1 MNVPI
6 TFPKSNNILLAVRI
20 GQLGA
25 EFLSDVNLRHSLKR
39 TLLRSRD
46 DDTLLLIYVSG
57 TGNPTQTSL
66 MKEKSYHVRQRSS
79 QNTTLQV
86 MFVEGEVPPRSQSP
100 THPLLTSWQG
110 PVKQF
115 LWWNKYA
122 FISLVQ
128 TRSLLKEEER
138 EKFKPFLP
146 LISSLFAAISPR
158 PQTKKAKLR
167 RLLSPCKLHLKWTG
181 GNCRFHFISSNQL
194 QPVPVSFS
202 RHDRQK
208 SPATGL
214 IWTSSCFFELFFG
227 EPT

>member
-39 TLLRSRD
+39 TLWDLETTTHFYLFTYQERETRPRRLWWRRNLIMSDNGAHKILCRLCSLREKYLPVPSP
-46 DDTLLLIYVSG
+46 LLILY
-57 TGNPTQTSL
+57 
-66 MKEKSYHVRQRSS
+66 
-79 QNTTLQV
+79 
-86 MFVEGEVPPRSQSP
+86 
-100 THPLLTSWQG
+100 WQG
-110 PVKQF
+110 PAKQF

-167 RLLSPCKLHLKWTG
+167 RLLSPCKLHL
-181 GNCRFHFISSNQL
+181 
-194 QPVPVSFS
+194 
-202 RHDRQK
+202 
-208 SPATGL
+208 
-214 IWTSSCFFELFFG
+214 
-227 EPT
+227 